1 MRTIPNQTVKH
12 LHFSDL
18 QDVVGD
24 DELGQSALGRFG
36 GDTSRES
43 EHPLQLV
50 LQRLL
55 TGLLVH
61 DSSAQ
66 VDLLRKDNGHDLA
79 N

>member
-1 MRTIPNQTVKH
+1 M
-12 LHFSDL
+12 
-18 QDVVGD
+18 GD
-24 DELGQSALGRFG
+24 DELGRSALGRFG
-36 GDTSRES
+36 GDTRRES

-61 DSSAQ
+61 DPSAQ

-79 N
+79 S